1 MKTCVI
7 IVAPLLEKIFR
18 PEPHE
23 AAEIS
28 EKWRNK
34 NFWPEIPGADAAA
47 VTALMHVLELLF
59 SVYLSGE
66 GSQVVK
72 MERIVLFFSVS
83 QKKSFVC
90 IFPWFLKLMVFQLS
104 LITFLIFFS
113 KFKCIVKVCEENH
126 DDLDRVMV
134 FFANLNYMDG
144 V

>member
-28 EKWRNK
+28 EKRRNK

-72 MERIVLFFSVS
+72 MERIVL
-83 QKKSFVC
+83 
-90 IFPWFLKLMVFQLS
+90 
-104 LITFLIFFS
+104 IFFS
-113 KFKCIVKVCEENH
+113 ISEKKFCLHIPMIFETDGLPAIFDYVSY
-126 DDLDRVMV
+126 
-134 FFANLNYMDG
+134 FFLEIQMYS
-144 V
+144 